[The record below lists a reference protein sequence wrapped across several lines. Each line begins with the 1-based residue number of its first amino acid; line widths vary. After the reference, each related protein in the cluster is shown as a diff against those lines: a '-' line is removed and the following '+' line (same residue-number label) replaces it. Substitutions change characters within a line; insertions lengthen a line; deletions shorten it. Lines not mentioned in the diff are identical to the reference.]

1 MATTESAHRFFS
13 NPARTGRSESVSGGI
28 KIRWTHTARI
38 WMVDVAELLDLAR
51 RKSIRGFSP
60 AERRRYSDLL
70 GDL

>member
-1 MATTESAHRFFS
+1 
-13 NPARTGRSESVSGGI
+13 
-28 KIRWTHTARI
+28 
-38 WMVDVAELLDLAR
+38 MVDVAELLELAR